1 MKKNDIEK
9 RIEKLEEDSHPPV
22 SWRSSIEGI
31 IKRLDNLSQMYADII
46 HKLTKQR
53 KQKFQKQLINYYKE
67 NSMEFIINNWE
78 YALIA
83 IMAIDKAVALS
94 PSEWDDLI
102 WTSIKKSIYKIAG
115 K

>member
-31 IKRLDNLSQMYADII
+31 IKRLDNLTQMYADII

-53 KQKFQKQLINYYKE
+53 K
-67 NSMEFIINNWE
+67 
-78 YALIA
+78 
-83 IMAIDKAVALS
+83 
-94 PSEWDDLI
+94 
-102 WTSIKKSIYKIAG
+102 
-115 K
+115 